1 MNATEKVAARV
12 RPAPK
17 VSYRQGRVVRVVSPG
32 YVEVD
37 MGGKV
42 HTVKVPGSLPGV
54 RADVDVRVQVQENTM
69 VVDSITSA
77 IPVPTVIDG
86 STNTVASSGAYDWT
100 DGSQL
105 AQYARDIATVTRALA
120 ADINSLRATNNALVA
135 IVNAQAAALRER
147 GILA

>member
-1 MNATEKVAARV
+1 
-12 RPAPK
+12 
-17 VSYRQGRVVRVVSPG
+17 
-32 YVEVD
+32 
-37 MGGKV
+37 
-42 HTVKVPGSLPGV
+42 
-54 RADVDVRVQVQENTM
+54 M

-86 STNTVASSGAYDWT
+86 SANTVASSGAYDWT
-100 DGSQL
+100 DGTQV

-120 ADINSLRATNNALVA
+120 ADLNSLRATNNALVA